1 MEHEARIARDHE
13 FARWYQTHHAR
24 IRALCTRILHDPVA
38 AEDIAQETLLRAW
51 ERHGQMREAD
61 LGAWLSVVARN
72 LCISTLRRDGRL
84 VITDE
89 VPDREDQSWDPA
101 IEVGRR
107 ESRLNVRQALA
118 KLGDRSRRVIDLR
131 EVREI
136 GYDEIGSE
144 LGVTAEGART
154 IVFRA
159 RKALREHLVAVGE
172 GFSGVLV
179 GIRVRIRDLRT
190 RARLKL
196 FNAETGAMP
205 VLQAGVNVALALGV
219 ALAGTLGTIPPSEAR
234 ATSSSAA
241 ATDSTSESATKG
253 SQSSSRE
260 SPESSIGDP
269 PPSPPIG
276 VIPRPKLKGTP
287 FNPDD
292 GSTYLHVTVG
302 KYFFHFEQDRGPS
315 EDGLE
320 PAYAGLDAAAEAA
333 CDSAPTACDHLRA
346 GFK

>member
-1 MEHEARIARDHE
+1 MEHETRIARDQE

-89 VPDREDQSWDPA
+89 VPDRADHSSDPA

-107 ESRLNVRQALA
+107 ESRVNLRRALA
-118 KLGDRSRRVIDLR
+118 KLGDRNRRVIDLR
-131 EVREI
+131 EVREV

-144 LGVTAEGART
+144 LGLTPEGART

-159 RKALREHLVAVGE
+159 RRALRDHLVAVGE
-172 GFSGVLV
+172 GFSGVLI
-179 GIRVRIRDLRT
+179 GIRIRFRDLRT
-190 RARLKL
+190 RARLSIY
-196 FNAETGAMP
+196 NTETGAMP
-205 VLQAGVNVALALGV
+205 VLQAGVNVALALGL
-219 ALAGTLGTIPPSEAR
+219 ALAGTLGTIAPSQAR
-234 ATSSSAA
+234 ET
-241 ATDSTSESATKG
+241 STSVAAVDPLPASAVKG
-253 SQSSSRE
+253 SRAPPEASL
-260 SPESSIGDP
+260 ESSTGDP
-269 PPSPPIG
+269 TAPPPIG
-276 VIPRPKLKGTP
+276 TIPRPKLKGTP
-287 FNPDD
+287 YNPDD

-315 EDGLE
+315 EDGFE
-320 PAYAGLDAAAEAA
+320 PAYAGLDAAAKAA
-333 CDSAPTACDHLRA
+333 CEGAPTACDHLRA